1 MLHRLLLVR
10 FAYIFKTKMK
20 HNKLTLNKTG
30 GIGVSSGQR
39 GLKRD
44 RITDGDASSDD
55 DNSSLEESVEEHKQP
70 QTEEI
75 MNAELVAQVIGFVK
89 VNKTFSICIYIL
101 GNCPESSLCCHD

>member
-1 MLHRLLLVR
+1 M
-10 FAYIFKTKMK
+10 
-20 HNKLTLNKTG
+20 
-30 GIGVSSGQR
+30 SSGQR

-75 MNAELVAQVIGFVK
+75 MNAELVARVIDFEK
-89 VNKTFSICIYIL
+89 
-101 GNCPESSLCCHD
+101 